1 MLRRVLG
8 FDLNDVGDSE
18 IGEAYWVRLGVCD
31 LFTDGFGGEEVELLE
46 LFDRFVLLHIKL

>member
-18 IGEAYWVRLGVCD
+18 IGEAYWVRLGISD